1 MLSVIVLPESH
12 YLEAFGA
19 LLYAAELTEQRTA
32 HHPDTWFKP
41 AGINFELHPPLSKA
55 EPLLNYRAM
64 MNNKK
69 EIVDGASYILGIDA
83 GSTTTKAVLMN
94 VAESSVDASH
104 YLR

>member
-1 MLSVIVLPESH
+1 MDIPR
-12 YLEAFGA
+12 
-19 LLYAAELTEQRTA
+19 TEQQISANRC
-32 HHPDTWFKP
+32 
-41 AGINFELHPPLSKA
+41 IELLPPLSEA
-55 EPLLNYRAM
+55 ELLLDYRAKM
-64 MNNKK
+64 DNKK